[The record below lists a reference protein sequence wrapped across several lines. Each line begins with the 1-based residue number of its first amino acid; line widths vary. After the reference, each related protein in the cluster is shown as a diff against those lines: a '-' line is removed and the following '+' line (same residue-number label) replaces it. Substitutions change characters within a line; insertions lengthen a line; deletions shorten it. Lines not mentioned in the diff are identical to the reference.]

1 MKELL
6 KLCGEIS
13 IFALAPV
20 SVAGGIAFAE
30 WLFRAVI

>member
-13 IFALAPV
+13 VYALAPV
-20 SVAGGIAFAE
+20 SIAGGFAFAE
-30 WLFRAVI
+30 WLFRAII